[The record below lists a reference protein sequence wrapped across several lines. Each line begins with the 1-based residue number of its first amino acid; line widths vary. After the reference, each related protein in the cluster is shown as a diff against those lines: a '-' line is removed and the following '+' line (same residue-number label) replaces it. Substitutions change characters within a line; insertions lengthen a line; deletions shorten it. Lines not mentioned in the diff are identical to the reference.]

1 MNNET
6 MFDLEHLQRFLDNPE
21 QFKIKHT
28 NTTMYND
35 KLQNKQQLTAAV
47 KGGQYLVGS
56 FSEAQGI
63 SFSNFPAIHY
73 SSQAARAECKRL
85 ATQNPNKTYVFV
97 KLMGGEE
104 TITQPQY
111 ISI

>member
-21 QFKIKHT
+21 QFTIKQ
-28 NTTMYND
+28 TTMHNN

-47 KGGQYLVGS
+47 KGVNYVIGS
-56 FSEAQGI
+56 FTETQGL
-63 SFSNFPAIHY
+63 SFSNFPAVHY
-73 SSQAARAECKRL
+73 SPQAARAECKRL
-85 ATQNPNKTYVFV
+85 AAQNPNKTYVFV
-97 KLMGGEE
+97 QLLGGEE
-104 TITQPQY
+104 TVSQPRF

>member
-21 QFKIKHT
+21 QFTIKQ
-28 NTTMYND
+28 TTMYNN

-47 KGGQYLVGS
+47 KGANYVIGS
-56 FSEAQGI
+56 FTETQGL
-63 SFSNFPAIHY
+63 SFSNFPAVHY
-73 SSQAARAECKRL
+73 SAQAARAECKRL
-85 ATQNPNKTYVFV
+85 AAQNPNKTYVFV

-104 TITQPQY
+104 TVSQPRF

>member
-21 QFKIKHT
+21 QFTIKQ
-28 NTTMYND
+28 TTMHNN

-47 KGGQYLVGS
+47 IGVNYVIGS
-56 FSEAQGI
+56 FTETQGL
-63 SFSNFPAIHY
+63 SFSNFPAVHY
-73 SSQAARAECKRL
+73 SAQAARAECKRL
-85 ATQNPNKTYVFV
+85 AAQNPNKTYVFAQ
-97 KLMGGEE
+97 LLGGEE
-104 TITQPQY
+104 TVSQPRF